1 MARRQSAAGRHWR
14 LAATA
19 GAVAAGILLT
29 GTVALASPV
38 SVLVGPSWRN
48 VYRADLSGSAAF
60 TDIVATGRSNAW
72 AVGARFRR
80 DGTWVSAIASHW
92 NGSRWRLASLPV
104 RHFVPETVA
113 ASSGRNVWIFGFRI
127 TPAGDTTGVGVA
139 LHLVGGKWQSVPL
152 PPQAGNTWNDG
163 SALQAAVF
171 SPSQVWV
178 SAGVQAAPGGSLET
192 PMWQWTGTNWA
203 GTTVPGVLTSLSGS
217 SVGNMWATTTPTYG
231 GNETTR
237 SYKFVSSSWQR
248 QSAPVLSDAGIAV
261 HSRTDIWIAGYTARQ
276 WNSDHLYYSTVAHW
290 NGVRWRRYTVVAPG
304 GDKPAA
310 ADGRG
315 GFWAGPLLHEI
326 RGRWYSPASGWLF
339 GSGCEPAGFFGNM
352 AGIPGTSAWWAAGGC
367 TPGHSHR
374 AEASISINGK
384 L

>member
-1 MARRQSAAGRHWR
+1 MQRRRSAAGQRWR
-14 LAATA
+14 IAATA
-19 GAVAAGILLT
+19 AAAAGLVLT

-80 DGTWVSAIASHW
+80 DGTWIGAIAAHW

-104 RHFVPETVA
+104 HRFVPETVA
-113 ASSGRNVWIFGFRI
+113 ASSATNVWIFGFRI
-127 TPAGDTTGVGVA
+127 TPVGDTTGVGVA

-152 PPQAGNTWNDG
+152 PPDAGDTWDDS
-163 SALQAAVF
+163 SALQAVIF
-171 SPSQVWV
+171 SPGQVWL
-178 SAGVQAAPGGSLET
+178 SGGVQAAPAGGLQT
-192 PMWQWTGTNWA
+192 QMWQWTGSNWA
-203 GTTVPGVLTSLSGS
+203 ETTVPGILTSLSGS
-217 SVGNMWATTTPTYG
+217 SVGNMWAGTESTYTG
-231 GNETTR
+231 KETTHA
-237 SYKFVSSSWQR
+237 YKFVSSSWQR
-248 QSAPVLSDAGIAV
+248 QNAPVLSDAGIAV
-261 HSRTDIWIAGYTARQ
+261 HSRSDIWIAGYTAKQ
-276 WNSDHLYYSTVAHW
+276 WDRSGLSSSTVAHW
-290 NGVRWRRYTVVAPG
+290 NGVRWRRYTVVAVG

-326 RGRWYSPASGWLF
+326 RGRWYQPASVWLF

-367 TPGHSHR
+367 TPGPKHR
-374 AEASISINGK
+374 AEARISINGK